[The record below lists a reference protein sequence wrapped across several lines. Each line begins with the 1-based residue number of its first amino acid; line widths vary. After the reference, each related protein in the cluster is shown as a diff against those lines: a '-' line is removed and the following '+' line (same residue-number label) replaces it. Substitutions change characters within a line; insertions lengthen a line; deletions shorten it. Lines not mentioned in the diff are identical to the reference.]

1 MKRCLPILLAI
12 AAAAILAGPA
22 GAALTVHVANGALT
36 ISGTNAFE
44 RVALRLK
51 QGAPG
56 TIQVDLGANGS
67 VDRSVA
73 RNRFTKIQ
81 LLMGGGAD
89 AVTLDESKGA
99 FWNTEQTRFNDG
111 AGNDALT
118 LRGTQGADMWDVMP
132 NLGNVKIARGASFI
146 DADTVERILL
156 HGLGG
161 GDALHGAP
169 GLAALT
175 RLTLVGGSGTDDL
188 LGSDGPDTFIWKL
201 GDGNDVVTGDAGADR
216 QTVDGTNGADA
227 FAATPNGVRVAFS
240 ETDTGSLLDVGQVET
255 IDVDALGG
263 ADTFSATGGL
273 AALATFDV
281 DGGAG
286 NDTLLGTNGNDLLR
300 GGTGD
305 DFVDGNQGSDTALLG
320 SGDDTLRWEPGDGS
334 DTWNGE
340 GGTDLLEFF
349 GANIAEMI
357 DISANG
363 NRLRFT
369 RNVASVTMDGSGTE
383 RVFWHAFGGA
393 DTVTVHN
400 LAATAV
406 TRVDID
412 LEGPPVDSEVGDG
425 AADVV
430 RVEGTSAANTIG
442 VSTTAGRV
450 NVTGLAARV
459 SIGQAED
466 ANDDLQVLGLS
477 GADRITAGFGLRALL
492 GLALDGG
499 GGGDRLTGGDG
510 DDTILGGTEN
520 DTIFGGPGNDAID
533 SGLGADSMTGGVG
546 TDTYGCLT
554 PGDVV
559 TPDAGDP
566 VPPPCP

>member
-1 MKRCLPILLAI
+1 MTRFLPILLAVI
-12 AAAAILAGPA
+12 SAAALAGPA

-36 ISGTNAFE
+36 ISGTNAAE

-67 VDRSVA
+67 VDRSIA

-99 FWNTEQTRFNDG
+99 FWNTEQTRLADA
-111 AGNDALT
+111 AGNDTLT
-118 LRGTQGADMWDVMP
+118 LRGTQGADLWDLTA
-132 NLGNVKIARGASFI
+132 NLGNVKIARGVPFI
-146 DADTVERILL
+146 DADTVERVVLYS
-156 HGLGG
+156 LGG
-161 GDALHGAP
+161 ADVLHGAP

-175 RLTLVGGSGTDDL
+175 KLTFVGGPGADDL
-188 LGSDGPDTFIWKL
+188 LGSDGPDTFLWKR

-216 QTVDGTNGADA
+216 QKVDGSNGGDT
-227 FAATPNGVRVAFS
+227 FSAAPNGTRVAFS
-240 ETDTGSLLDVGQVET
+240 ETDSGALLDIGAVET
-255 IDVDALGG
+255 IDVNALGG
-263 ADTFSATGGL
+263 ADTFSAVGGL
-273 AALATFDV
+273 AALAAFDV
-281 DGGAG
+281 DGGDG
-286 NDTLLGTNGNDLLR
+286 SDTLLGTNGMDVLR
-300 GGTGD
+300 AGSGD
-305 DFVDGNQGSDTALLG
+305 DFVDGNQGSDAAFLG
-320 SGDDTLRWEPGDGS
+320 GGDDTLRWEPGDGS
-334 DTWNGE
+334 DTWAGE
-340 GGTDLLEFF
+340 GGSDLLEFF
-349 GANIAEMI
+349 GANIAEII

-369 RNVASVTMDGSGTE
+369 RNVANVLMDGSGTE
-383 RVFWHAFGGA
+383 RVLWHAFGGA
-393 DTVTVHN
+393 DMVVVHN

-412 LEGPPVDSEVGDG
+412 LEFPLGSAVGDG

-430 RVEGTSAANTIG
+430 VVEGTSGANTIG

-450 NVTGLAARV
+450 NVTGLSARV

-466 ANDDLQVLGLS
+466 ANDDLQVLGLT

-492 GLALDGG
+492 GLTLDGG
-499 GGGDRLTGGDG
+499 AGGDRLTGGDG

-520 DTIFGGPGNDAID
+520 DTIFGGPGNDSID

-559 TPDAGDP
+559 APDPGDP
-566 VPPPCP
+566 VPPACP